1 MQNYV
6 FSTNNQMNGTKEKLY
21 AVQTFASE
29 KAIIYETKKY
39 TLLKYALHLQHRI
52 LI

>member
-1 MQNYV
+1 
-6 FSTNNQMNGTKEKLY
+6 MNGTKEKLY

>member
-1 MQNYV
+1 
-6 FSTNNQMNGTKEKLY
+6 MNGTKEKLY

-39 TLLKYALHLQHRI
+39 TLLKYALHVATSNIDIKRYLNY
-52 LI
+52 